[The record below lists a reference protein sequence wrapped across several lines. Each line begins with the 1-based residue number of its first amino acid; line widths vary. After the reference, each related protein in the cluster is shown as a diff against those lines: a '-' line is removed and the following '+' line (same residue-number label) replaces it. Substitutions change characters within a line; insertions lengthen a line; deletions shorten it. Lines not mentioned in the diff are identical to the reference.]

1 MTRRNFEKSID
12 VGTSSHDQPA
22 NNPNDENPP
31 SSEGRA
37 MKSKG
42 GADRGEHARAIAHDA
57 AVVNHE
63 DATESLSYH
72 Q

>member
-1 MTRRNFEKSID
+1 
-12 VGTSSHDQPA
+12 
-22 NNPNDENPP
+22 
-31 SSEGRA
+31 